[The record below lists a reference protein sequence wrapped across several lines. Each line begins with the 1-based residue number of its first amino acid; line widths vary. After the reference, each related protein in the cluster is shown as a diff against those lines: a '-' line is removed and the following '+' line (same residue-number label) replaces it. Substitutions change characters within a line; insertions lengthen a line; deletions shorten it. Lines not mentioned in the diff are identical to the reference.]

1 LPTTSIYHTRVRVR
15 LCRAVQ
21 NSSADY
27 SLASLRYACRSAVLT
42 CSLPLR
48 LPTPPTPSQLVRS
61 FVCSRTRTQSKHI
74 RLTACSAFGAA
85 SLLLTSLHAR
95 LVLSVSAL
103 VDAPQQP
110 LGARPFSS
118 CFITLPPRI
127 RASSRLSRAHTHC
140 RLISHSPLNLTLTF
154 IRLPLA
160 TLRPQQFLFFPLV
173 NSNVSPKLPLRCS
186 ALLHT

>member
-1 LPTTSIYHTRVRVR
+1 VR

-21 NSSADY
+21 NSSADC

-42 CSLPLR
+42 CSLRLR
-48 LPTPPTPSQLVRS
+48 LPTPPTPSQIVRS

-85 SLLLTSLHAR
+85 SLLLTSSRTPCALCECAR
-95 LVLSVSAL
+95 RRPPVASRQ
-103 VDAPQQP
+103 PP

-127 RASSRLSRAHTHC
+127 RASPRLSRAHSHC
-140 RLISHSPLNLTLTF
+140 RFILILISRSL
-154 IRLPLA
+154 IRLAHSLLCA
-160 TLRPQQFLFFPLV
+160 LSKFLFFPLV
-173 NSNVSPKLPLRCS
+173 NSNVS
-186 ALLHT
+186 